1 MDVFELRNRLIA
13 DCQSD
18 VTSFMA
24 LRDER
29 IKERVETSLREGRL
43 WPEARIGLNP
53 SFESGGTVDELVA
66 EGLLHDRSRAVF
78 RSGKSTS
85 DPVGGPMRLH
95 RHQMDPLDVT
105 GTRPQLEAA
114 VIDLAT
120 WINTESKLA
129 NAPDGA
135 A

>member
-13 DCQSD
+13 DYQSY

-29 IKERVETSLREGRL
+29 IKEHVETSLREGRL
-43 WPEARIGLNP
+43 WPETRIGLNP
-53 SFESGGTVDELVA
+53 SFESSGTVDELVA
-66 EGLLHDRSRAVF
+66 DGL
-78 RSGKSTS
+78 
-85 DPVGGPMRLH
+85 RLH
-95 RHQMDPLDVT
+95 RRQVYPLDIT
-105 GTRPQLEAA
+105 GARPQLEAA
-114 VIDLAT
+114 VNDLAT

-129 NAPDGA
+129 NALDGA